1 MSKSEYVI
9 RFSGLKEGIHQFN
22 FEIGKTFFEQLD
34 YSEVQ
39 NGELKV
45 NVDFEKK
52 ATMLVVNFEIEGKVE
67 LMCDKCTDDFYLAIK
82 GEEELIYK
90 FGEGET
96 NDEKII
102 MIPEHEIEI
111 DLTHPIYEL
120 TCIVIPSKRVHP
132 EGECNQEMLEA
143 MDNYLMVEEDEV
155 EPSDDTSEDE
165 EKSVDPRWAALS
177 KLKK

>member
-9 RFSGLKEGIHQFN
+9 RFSGLKEGNHQFN

-39 NGELKV
+39 NGRLTV

-52 ATMLVVNFEIEGKVE
+52 ATMLIVNFDIDGQVE
-67 LMCDKCTDDFYLAIK
+67 LMCDKCTDDFNLPIA
-82 GEEELIYK
+82 GQEELIYK
-90 FGEGET
+90 FGEGES
-96 NDEKII
+96 NDEKILI
-102 MIPEHEIEI
+102 IPEHEIEI
-111 DLTHPIYEL
+111 DLSHPIYEL
-120 TCIVIPSKRVHP
+120 TSIVIPSKRVHP

-143 MDNYLMVEEDEV
+143 MDNYLMVEEDEI
-155 EPSDDTSEDE
+155 EISEDSIEDE
-165 EKSVDPRWAALS
+165 ETSVDPRWAALK